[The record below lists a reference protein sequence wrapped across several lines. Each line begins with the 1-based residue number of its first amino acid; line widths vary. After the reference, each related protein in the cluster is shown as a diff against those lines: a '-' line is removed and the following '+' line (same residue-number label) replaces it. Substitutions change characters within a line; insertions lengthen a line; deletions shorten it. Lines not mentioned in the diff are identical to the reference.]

1 MGKFILA
8 AGTSLRMYTN
18 MKHLIPRISK
28 AAALGLAFSI
38 MLGTQALAASKFEQF
53 VNEAEEF
60 YKNKAYTEAQRCFE
74 QAIKESDKLE
84 KGDKRVPTAFY
95 NLALVFQAEG
105 KYADSEK
112 FMLKAIDLMS
122 ATYGPEHQRVASA
135 YMDLGDLY
143 VEESGAENK
152 PDLKAKASEA
162 YKKGTDLFEK
172 IYAQAT
178 SSGDNEDKPE
188 KTNSTGKTPAQS
200 SAADLSNALR
210 LVADFYSEG
219 EQFDKAEPLYLRSLE
234 LEEYA
239 VGKDDKELGSHKEK
253 VAEYLC
259 VNGKYKQAD
268 PLFKDALENAEKNYG
283 ADSQEAAVIA
293 YNYGGKFYD
302 EGTFGDA
309 EVFFKKAMAI
319 FEKNPSADEQDLAM
333 KNISLAD
340 VLDMQG
346 KHEEATAT
354 YKKALA
360 VLEKN
365 PDKQVLVRGL
375 KQYQKHLLMQNKKDE
390 AAKVANRIK
399 DLKAETKT
407 DAKNEPK
414 AQ

>member
-1 MGKFILA
+1 
-8 AGTSLRMYTN
+8 
-18 MKHLIPRISK
+18 MKHLIPRISR
-28 AAALGLAFSI
+28 AAAMGLAFTI
-38 MLGTQALAASKFEQF
+38 MLSTQALAASKFEQF

-74 QAIKESDKLE
+74 QAIKESDKLDR
-84 KGDKRVPTAFY
+84 GDKRIPTAFY
-95 NLALVFQAEG
+95 NLALVLQAEG

-112 FMLKAIDLMS
+112 NMLKAIDLMS

-143 VEESGAENK
+143 VEECGSENK

-178 SSGDNEDKPE
+178 SAGDKEEKPE
-188 KTNSTGKTPAQS
+188 KSGADGKTPSQS

-210 LVADFYSEG
+210 LVADFYAED
-219 EQFDKAEPLYLRSLE
+219 EMFDKAEPLYMRSLE

-239 VGKDDKELGSHKEK
+239 SNRDDKELGRHKEK

-259 VNGKYKQAD
+259 VNGKYKLAD
-268 PLFKDALENAEKNYG
+268 PLFKDALENADKNYG
-283 ADSQEAAVIA
+283 SDSMEVANIA
-293 YNYGGKFYD
+293 YNYGGKYYD
-302 EGTFGDA
+302 EGSFGDA
-309 EVFFKKAMAI
+309 EVLFKRAMAI

-346 KHEEATAT
+346 KHEESTAT
-354 YKKALA
+354 YKKAL
-360 VLEKN
+360 VSLEKN
-365 PDKQVLVRGL
+365 PDKTVLVRGL

-390 AAKVANRIK
+390 AAKIANRIK
-399 DLKAETKT
+399 DLKAETKP
-407 DAKNEPK
+407 DAKNDPK